1 MRLPSSPRI
10 AAAFPVSR
18 HAAQTATVARGG
30 GARGEKRTVGQGGE
44 GCRGARLKAKAVVLT
59 AVGDVVVEDCNF
71 QTGSL
76 ETGMALEV
84 WPSFSFIFS

>member
-59 AVGDVVVEDCNF
+59 AVGDVVVEDCKLSNREPGDRDGVGSVAKF
-71 QTGSL
+71 Q
-76 ETGMALEV
+76 
-84 WPSFSFIFS
+84 FYI